1 MSTILLNE
9 FLTRFVTGFVAWL
22 VILVMLS
29 LLVKWRWRVLKDEVE
44 SGEKNQF
51 HSKSGIDGA
60 SMNGKF
66 FKVDLPV
73 FIILNLVWYISA
85 TWIFMF
91 SQETLFSSSTT
102 IQSNL
107 SASLNSLS
115 FIFALSLL
123 LNFATVSFFVIEFF
137 LRSRQI
143 LEAPAE
149 IRS

>member
-22 VILVMLS
+22 VILVMFS
-29 LLVKWRWRVLKDEVE
+29 LLLKWRWRVLKDEVE

-91 SQETLFSSSTT
+91 SQATLFSSSTT

-107 SASLNSLS
+107 SASLNSLL
-115 FIFALSLL
+115 FIFTLSLL

-137 LRSRQI
+137 FRSKQI
-143 LEAPAE
+143 LEVPSE